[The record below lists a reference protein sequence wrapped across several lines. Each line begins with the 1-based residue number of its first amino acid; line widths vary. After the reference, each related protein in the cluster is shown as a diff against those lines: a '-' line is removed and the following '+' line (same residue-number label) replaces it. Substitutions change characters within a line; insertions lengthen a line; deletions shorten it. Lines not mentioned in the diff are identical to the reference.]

1 MDGWIT
7 IGTQLS
13 TKQLDKDLKNEET
26 KLKKYAKEN
35 EMLINAKVKIEK
47 SNAMKEY
54 NQLKKAIET
63 SFDTKIKFAQQDK
76 YVGYE
81 KAIEKY
87 NQKKNVEIQKLNESY
102 SEQLSKIEEIN
113 QKLISNTYQQE
124 LIKNKIKEINQEY
137 GKVQNLEQINKYLDD
152 AKNKT
157 ENNTKKV
164 AKWALA
170 IFSVRSAYSFIRNSI
185 STISQYNEQIGTDI
199 EYIRYALASLLQ
211 PIVERIIQL
220 AYKLLAYINYIS
232 QAWFGVNLFAN
243 ASAKAFDKAKKSIG
257 SANKS
262 AKELQKTLLGFDEM
276 NILQDGSTSVG
287 GGGGGIALPS
297 FDLGNMAD
305 IEIPSWIKWIA
316 DNKEIILGILEAIG
330 LALVSIKYGM
340 QGIMAIGIGI
350 AIINV
355 INLIKDIITFINDP
369 SWGNFKN
376 ILMDLTGVLAG
387 VGLAMVAFNAT
398 NPVGW
403 ITLAIGV
410 LGTLIGKLGEDE
422 QKTLDLTKAKQNLN
436 NAEKEFVNAQ
446 NKYTASI
453 QNREQA
459 LKDLQ
464 RIEKETKISGED
476 LYKSVMTGQLRYENM
491 TKQQQETYL
500 AYVKYKGTIADVETA
515 TKELQKEEHDLILTS
530 LEEQA
535 TVAAT
540 KNDFED
546 FSKTLNNLIDNG
558 TVSVEEAYKIIND
571 VFGKMNG
578 LGKDV
583 LGIQFPKYFSSAT
596 NSAEA
601 LRRKVQ
607 DLYNQY
613 KKLKD
618 LGFPS
623 TSGASYSGNT
633 LFAKGGVLAYAKGG
647 IFNPIKLA
655 SGAIINE
662 PGRGVPIGT
671 RAIGG
676 EHGAEGIIPL
686 TDSQQMDLLGSAIG
700 RRVTVNLTNI
710 TEMNGRIISREL
722 HKIQNQ
728 DDFAFN
734 G

>member
-7 IGTQLS
+7 IGTELD
-13 TKQLDKDLKNEET
+13 TK
-26 KLKKYAKEN
+26 
-35 EMLINAKVKIEK
+35 
-47 SNAMKEY
+47 
-54 NQLKKAIET
+54 
-63 SFDTKIKFAQQDK
+63 SFDKQIKSLERQLND
-76 YVGYE
+76 YVSDLEAMSKEEGFNE
-81 KAIEKY
+81 QSQEVLELQKNIE
-87 NQKKNVEIQKLNESY
+87 IL
-102 SEQLSKIEEIN
+102 
-113 QKLISNTYQQE
+113 
-124 LIKNKIKEINQEY
+124 KNKI
-137 GKVQNLEQINKYLDD
+137 GKLKGKQAELDKQGLPNISQMTND
-152 AKNKT
+152 IANKT
-157 ENNTKKV
+157 ENVIKKI
-164 AKWALA
+164 AKWGLA

-185 STISQYNEQIGTDI
+185 STLSQYNEKIGTDI
-199 EYIRYALASLLQ
+199 EYIRYALASSLQ
-211 PIVERIIQL
+211 PIIEKIIQL

-232 QAWFGVNLFAN
+232 QAWFGVNIFAN
-243 ASAKAFDKAKKSIG
+243 ASAKAFDKARKSIG
-257 SANKS
+257 GANKS

-276 NILQDGSTSVG
+276 NILQDGSTTKG

-297 FDLGNMAD
+297 FDLSNMAD
-305 IEIPSWIKWIA
+305 VEIPSWIKWIA
-316 DNKEIILGILEAIG
+316 DNKTTVLGILEAIG
-330 LALVSIKYGM
+330 LALVTIKYGM

-369 SWGNFKN
+369 SWGNFTN
-376 ILMDLTGVLAG
+376 ILMDLAGVLTG

-436 NAEKEFVNAQ
+436 NAEKEFINAQ
-446 NKYTASI
+446 NKYTTAV
-453 QNREQA
+453 QNRDKA
-459 LKDLQ
+459 LKELQ
-464 RIEKETKISGED
+464 KIEEESKLSGED
-476 LYKSVMTGQLRYENM
+476 LYKSVMTGKLRYEDM
-491 TKQQQETYL
+491 TDQLTKDTYL
-500 AYVKYKGTIADVETA
+500 AYVKYRGTLSDVETA
-515 TKELQKEEHDLILTS
+515 TKDLQKEEHGLILAS
-530 LEEQA
+530 VEEQA
-535 TVAAT
+535 TIAAT
-540 KNDFED
+540 ENNFES
-546 FSKTLNNLIDNG
+546 FGKTLNNLIDKG
-558 TVSVEEAYKIIND
+558 TISVEEAYKIIND
-571 VFGKMNG
+571 VFGKMNS

-583 LGIQFPKYFSSAT
+583 FGIQFPKSFNSSTDA
-596 NSAEA
+596 AEK
-601 LRRKVQ
+601 LRKKVQ

-623 TSGASYSGNT
+623 TSGSSYSSKT
-633 LFAKGGVLAYAKGG
+633 LWAKGGVLTYAKGG

-655 SGAIINE
+655 SGAIINQ
-662 PGRGVPIGT
+662 PGRGVPIGS
-671 RAIGG
+671 RAIAG

-722 HKIQNQ
+722 QKVQNQ